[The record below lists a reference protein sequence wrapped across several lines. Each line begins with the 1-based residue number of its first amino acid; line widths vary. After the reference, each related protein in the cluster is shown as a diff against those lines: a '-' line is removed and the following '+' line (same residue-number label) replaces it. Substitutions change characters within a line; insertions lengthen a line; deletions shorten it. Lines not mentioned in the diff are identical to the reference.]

1 MTSSGW
7 RLLVNSFTLQMPL
20 IASEKIFTINLDKEN
35 LPKTK
40 GVGTVETT
48 EYSIET
54 ETPG

>member
-1 MTSSGW
+1 MGGG
-7 RLLVNSFTLQMPL
+7 SFTLQMPL
-20 IASEKIFTINLDKEN
+20 IASEKIFTFNSDKEN

-54 ETPG
+54 ETPR